1 MEHPSITHP
10 TFRSL
15 SSSSG
20 VESEVEEEEVDQLD
34 SDTEEEAQPSAAGP
48 KTSTTKTRPRAPVE
62 RVPGKSMIPL
72 SRIETLLEADGV
84 FFFAIPD
91 LLSPNLS

>member
-1 MEHPSITHP
+1 M
-10 TFRSL
+10 
-15 SSSSG
+15 
-20 VESEVEEEEVDQLD
+20 EEEEVDQLD

-84 FFFAIPD
+84 FF
-91 LLSPNLS
+91 SPFRTFFHLTHRRRRELHV